1 MRKTRMLAAGAAVLV
16 LMLSACQ
23 PGGSESP
30 SESASSGSPSTP
42 AELPTVI
49 IGSADFDEAAVV
61 AEVYAQALEAAGFEV
76 ERNLY
81 TGPRET
87 TFPALES
94 GELNLM
100 PEYIGS
106 LLGISLGGEATGD
119 PDATFADLLEGLA
132 EHGLTA
138 FQFSPGADQNAFAV
152 TAETAEELDLET
164 LTDAAAVAGDLTW
177 GLPPECETRPT
188 CGAGLNDAYGI
199 DVAAIPVETIA
210 PCGPDMAN
218 ALNTGAIQV
227 GLLCST
233 QPEVVTYNLVV
244 LEDDQQLQP
253 ADNMAPVLTQD
264 LADAGG
270 DLLESTL
277 NAISAELTTEDLT
290 NLYYAV
296 AVEAEDL
303 ADVAQAWL
311 EDKGLL

>member
-1 MRKTRMLAAGAAVLV
+1 MRKLRMLAAGAALALLV
-16 LMLSACQ
+16 SACQ
-23 PGGSESP
+23 PGGSDSP
-30 SESASSGSPSTP
+30 SPSSPSSGEPSTE

-49 IGSADFDEAAVV
+49 IGSANFDEAAVV
-61 AEVYAQALEAAGFEV
+61 AEIYAQALEAAGFTV

-94 GELNLM
+94 GDLNLM

-106 LLGISLGGEATGD
+106 LLGVSLGGEATGD
-119 PDATFADLLEGLA
+119 AEATFADLLDGLA

-138 FQFSPGADQNAFAV
+138 FEFSPGADQNAFAV
-152 TAETAEELDLET
+152 TAETAEQFGLET
-164 LTDAAAVAGDLTW
+164 LTDAAAIAGELTW

-188 CGAGLNDAYGI
+188 CGAGLNDSYGI
-199 DVAAIPVETIA
+199 DISTVPVETID
-210 PCGPDMAN
+210 PCSPAMAE
-218 ALNTGAIQV
+218 ALNTGAIDV

-233 QPEVVTYNLVV
+233 QPEIVTYNLVV
-244 LEDDQQLQP
+244 VEDDQHLQP

-270 DLLESTL
+270 SILESTL
-277 NAISAELTTEDLT
+277 NSISAKLETEDLT

-296 AVEAEDL
+296 AVDAQDIAE
-303 ADVAQAWL
+303 VAQTWL
-311 EDKGLL
+311 EDNGLL

>member
-1 MRKTRMLAAGAAVLV
+1 MRKTRMLAVGAALV
-16 LMLSACQ
+16 LLVSACQ
-23 PGGSESP
+23 PGGSDTP
-30 SESASSGSPSTP
+30 SSGSGTPSTP
-42 AELPTVI
+42 AELPTVT

-61 AEVYAQALEAAGFEV
+61 AEIYAQALEAAGFEV

-87 TFPALES
+87 TLPALES

-100 PEYIGS
+100 PEYIGNLLAVGFDGDATSDADETFAS
-106 LLGISLGGEATGD
+106 LLTALEEA
-119 PDATFADLLEGLA
+119 
-132 EHGLTA
+132 GLTA
-138 FQFSPGADQNAFAV
+138 FNFSPGEDKDALAV
-152 TAETAEELDLET
+152 RAETAEEFDLT
-164 LTDAAAVAGDLTW
+164 SISDLAPVAADLTW

-188 CGAGLNDAYGI
+188 CGVGLTDVYGI
-199 DVAAIPVETIA
+199 DFASLAVETIS

-218 ALNTGAIQV
+218 ALNTSAIDV
-227 GLLCST
+227 GQLCTT

-244 LEDDQQLQP
+244 LEDDLGMHP
-253 ADNMAPVLTQD
+253 VNNMAPVLTQD

-296 AVEAEDL
+296 AVDGQDL
-303 ADVAQAWL
+303 ADVAQTWL